1 MSVGFL
7 ACGDIL
13 EPTTK
18 MRTAL
23 EVITR
28 EVWSHAGHNATLV
41 SQVPYIEDRIRN
53 IAMTDKIN
61 TLSPIVIAQCKT
73 RKSSIKSRF
82 AVGANCWRKMESPM
96 RHVYVFAVIS

>member
-1 MSVGFL
+1 MGFL
-7 ACGDIL
+7 AYGDIP
-13 EPTTK
+13 EPIIK
-18 MRTAL
+18 IRTAL

-28 EVWSHAGHNATLV
+28 EVWSHAGHNATLA

-61 TLSPIVIAQCKT
+61 RLSPNVIAHCKT
-73 RKSSIKSRF
+73 RKSSTESRF
-82 AVGANCWRKMESPM
+82 TVGASCWRKMESPM